1 MLSNKNNL
9 VFLFLI
15 CFFFSF
21 DTDKNF
27 YLSVPVGFPKPEIP
41 VENKLSKAKID
52 LGKKLFF
59 DPILSRDSS
68 VSCASCHIPKYAYTD
83 GLRTAEGIK
92 KRTVTRNTP
101 TLTNI
106 VYNKNFL
113 RDGVNPSLEEQALV
127 PIHEK
132 NEFDFHILLLTE
144 RLKKNPTYIDLFQ
157 KAFSTI
163 PTPKLITQSIAS
175 FERTLISGNS
185 RYDQFYFQNNSAALS
200 TSEINGM
207 ELFKKLNCVKC
218 HSGFNF
224 SNGQIV
230 NNGLYEK
237 YQDMGKM
244 RVTLNENDNGCF
256 KVPTL
261 RNVEVTAPY
270 MHNGSLE
277 SLEEV
282 IEHYSSGGKNH
293 KNKHDWIKPFEIS
306 QSEKEDLVSFLKS
319 LTDSSFISNY

>member
-1 MLSNKNNL
+1 MVLLFNL
-9 VFLFLI
+9 LYI
-15 CFFFSF
+15 
-21 DTDKNF
+21 F
-27 YLSVPVGFPKPEIP
+27 YLNYI
-41 VENKLSKAKID
+41 I
-52 LGKKLFF
+52 
-59 DPILSRDSS
+59 
-68 VSCASCHIPKYAYTD
+68 
-83 GLRTAEGIK
+83 
-92 KRTVTRNTP
+92 
-101 TLTNI
+101 
-106 VYNKNFL
+106 YNKNFL
-113 RDGVNPSLEEQALV
+113 RDGVNPSLEEQVLV

-144 RLKKNPTYIDLFQ
+144 RLKKNPTYLDLFQ

-230 NNGLYEK
+230 NNGLYEN

-282 IEHYSSGGKNH
+282 IEHYSRGGKNH